1 MILYVNIVLMGSAAW
16 RLCLTPVVKERT
28 QYAVKKMDINSVDPL
43 CDLKV
48 YLIKHI
54 FSINREDFTASSENL
69 VSCDI
74 DKDEQRTI
82 KSLHRRQY
90 PLY

>member
-1 MILYVNIVLMGSAAW
+1 MGSAAW
-16 RLCLTPVVKERT
+16 RLCLTPVVKART
-28 QYAVKKMDINSVDPL
+28 PATIRSKKMDINSVDPL

-74 DKDEQRTI
+74 DKNGQRTI